1 MKPPPIP
8 PFTVANLVGA
18 VGDVMRA
25 SAAWGMA
32 DARGEDAVMHVQLT
46 AQAVA
51 QLLTLALQR
60 EPTNEEMSAVIG
72 G

>member
-1 MKPPPIP
+1 MNPPIP
-8 PFTVANLVGA
+8 PYTIVNLCNGI
-18 VGDVMRA
+18 GDVMRA

-32 DARGEDAVMHVQLT
+32 DASKEQTEAYITAVG
-46 AQAVA
+46 QAVA

-60 EPTNEEMSAVIG
+60 EPTVEEMTLVIG